1 LAMIAAAATLYSDA
15 TTFPGAAALLPTLGA
30 ALLLNAGH
38 GGAQTSGAFR
48 LLSTRPLVFVGKISY
63 SLYLVHWPLI
73 VLVEYRQDA
82 RLDLVQATIIIGLSI
97 ALAALSWRF
106 IEQPFRRPGHEA
118 LPRTRLFGRAAAA
131 TALCCALGGGLV
143 AANGWPGR
151 LSPEVRAVYA
161 MIRPEWKA
169 EDACFVDTKGRT
181 GPSLEDIR
189 AGRLCSMSRTAVN
202 ERPKFLVWGDSH
214 APALAPGIFKAGDKL
229 GLPGVLVGAG
239 SCPPLEDFETLT
251 ARPETRRRCH
261 EVNEAAFDFLQRERV
276 PLVFL
281 VARWA
286 RAASGNGFGEEGMFF
301 DPAKVPPPVPGEDAR
316 FAAALDR
323 TLARLMSYGVHPV
336 VVLDVPEAGYAVA
349 YATAKAMMAG
359 RDLSKITLTRR
370 AELERDGHATDI
382 IEQIAAK
389 YNAPTVEPDPF
400 FCNDDV
406 CDLVRGG
413 VPLYRDSDHITR
425 TTALQ
430 LSDIFDSAFASF
442 VKASN

>member
-1 LAMIAAAATLYSDA
+1 
-15 TTFPGAAALLPTLGA
+15 
-30 ALLLNAGH
+30 
-38 GGAQTSGAFR
+38 
-48 LLSTRPLVFVGKISY
+48 
-63 SLYLVHWPLI
+63 
-73 VLVEYRQDA
+73 
-82 RLDLVQATIIIGLSI
+82 
-97 ALAALSWRF
+97 
-106 IEQPFRRPGHEA
+106 
-118 LPRTRLFGRAAAA
+118 
-131 TALCCALGGGLV
+131 
-143 AANGWPGR
+143 
-151 LSPEVRAVYA
+151 
-161 MIRPEWKA
+161 
-169 EDACFVDTKGRT
+169 
-181 GPSLEDIR
+181 
-189 AGRLCSMSRTAVN
+189 MSRTAVN